1 MLPRPLIATTGPTC
15 FQGKIRVIPARNRAG
30 ICLKIPAAGT
40 IAEVMDDPQP
50 QYPQDLVRHVARST
64 GLDEATASR
73 VVADVMAY
81 FGQTAEEYVIKRHE
95 DLKSRNRRNDDI
107 WPLIATE
114 LKTRRF
120 KAEELSERQLRRI
133 VYG

>member
-1 MLPRPLIATTGPTC
+1 
-15 FQGKIRVIPARNRAG
+15 
-30 ICLKIPAAGT
+30 
-40 IAEVMDDPQP
+40 MDDSYRQSTRDP

-73 VVADVMAY
+73 VVADMVAY
-81 FGQTAEEYVIKRHE
+81 FGQTVEEYVIQRHE

-107 WPLIATE
+107 WPLIMDE
-114 LKTRRF
+114 LKHRRF
-120 KAEELSERQLRRI
+120 KPSELSERQLRRI